1 MRPQVI
7 IVGTIVLNAILF
19 GANLYVAVPSGS
31 RAVLSQAIYS
41 VTDLVGALLLLWG
54 TYASHRRPTHEH
66 PFGFGKERFFWA
78 FVASLVTFSIAGLLV
93 LLTGVQQ
100 IASPGPISEVNSALV
115 VVGLSIIGS
124 LGGIYIT
131 LRELRVSR
139 ETVATLMESSHLGLK
154 AIFYQD
160 LVSIGGSIVA
170 FSGIVVVAWF
180 HTNVADGIAAAIV
193 GGMLVATGFILTAE
207 SRELLIGKSIPPR
220 VAREI
225 LAFIERDASVQK
237 VRGLQSMMLGPD
249 DVLIALRINFRDGMT
264 TDQIEAAIDRV
275 SLGLRQA
282 YPQLRHIVIEPES

>member
-7 IVGTIVLNAILF
+7 IVGTIALNAILF
-19 GANLYVAVPSGS
+19 GANLYVAIPSGS

-54 TYASHRRPTHEH
+54 IYASQRRPTHEH

-78 FVASLVTFSIAGLLV
+78 FMASLVTFSAAGLLV
-93 LLTGVQQ
+93 LITGIDQ
-100 IASPGPISEVNSALV
+100 ILAPGPITQIDSALT
-115 VVGLSIIGS
+115 VVGLSIVGS

-139 ETVATLMESSHLGLK
+139 ETVASLMGSPHLGLK

-160 LVSIGGSIVA
+160 LVSVGGSAVA
-170 FSGIVVVAWF
+170 FSGILVVAWF
-180 HTNVADGIAAAIV
+180 HADFVDGIAAAIV
-193 GGMLVATGFILTAE
+193 GALLIGTGFVLTAE
-207 SRELLIGKSIPPR
+207 SRELLIGKSIPPA
-220 VAREI
+220 VARAI
-225 LAFIERDASVQK
+225 LGSIERDASVQK

-275 SLGLRQA
+275 SLGLRQT

>member
-1 MRPQVI
+1 
-7 IVGTIVLNAILF
+7 N
-19 GANLYVAVPSGS
+19 
-31 RAVLSQAIYS
+31 
-41 VTDLVGALLLLWG
+41 DL
-54 TYASHRRPTHEH
+54 
-66 PFGFGKERFFWA
+66 
-78 FVASLVTFSIAGLLV
+78 
-93 LLTGVQQ
+93 
-100 IASPGPISEVNSALV
+100 NSALV

-170 FSGIVVVAWF
+170 FTGVLVVAWS

-193 GGMLVATGFILTAE
+193 GGMLVATGFVLTAE

-249 DVLIALRINFRDGMT
+249 DVLIALRINFPDGMT

>member
-31 RAVLSQAIYS
+31 KAVLSQAIYS

-54 TYASHRRPTHEH
+54 TYASHRLPTHEH

-78 FVASLVTFSIAGLLV
+78 FVASLVTFSVAGLLV
-93 LLTGVQQ
+93 LLTGIQQ
-100 IASPGPISEVNSALV
+100 IATPGPITEVNSALV

-131 LRELRVSR
+131 LRELRVSQ

-170 FSGIVVVAWF
+170 FGGILVVAWF
-180 HTNVADGIAAAIV
+180 HANVADGIAAAIV
-193 GGMLVATGFILTAE
+193 GGMLIATGFVLTAE

-249 DVLIALRINFRDGMT
+249 DVLIALRINFPDGMT
-264 TDQIEAAIDRV
+264 TDQIEAAIDRI